1 MNVSNSIIIIFFVE
15 ILFSSCSYSSK
26 TDADLKIDELE
37 SRAIEKEFELA
48 NLPFIATQLSNEGT
62 VEFKNAAQN
71 VSRSLIARYGFTDK
85 KLVINCY
92 VKSNLSSVV
101 LANYTYAKGSIVKS
115 TELPQHVLD
124 TFDEVF
130 KCYSPDYLKANP
142 TKKSFL
148 LKFDTLDR
156 GIVFEVKELQ

>member
-71 VSRSLIARYGFTDK
+71 VSRSLIARYGFTDE

-92 VKSNLSSVV
+92 VKSNLSSLV
-101 LANYTYAKGSIVKS
+101 LSIVKS

>member
-1 MNVSNSIIIIFFVE
+1 MNASNSLIIIFIVG
-15 ILFSSCSYSSK
+15 ILFSGCSNRSM
-26 TDADLKIDELE
+26 TDAELRIVELE

-48 NLPFIATQLSNEGT
+48 NLPFIATQLSNDDT
-62 VEFKNAAQN
+62 VEFKTTVQN
-71 VSRSLIARYGFTDK
+71 VSRSLKASYGFTFE
-85 KLVINCY
+85 KLEINCY
-92 VKSNLSSVV
+92 VKSNLSSLV